1 MKRFLLISMVVILIF
16 CLAINTTSFATDTN
30 VEDSLT
36 DGTNAIEEDTT
47 ENDDTDQSNENT
59 ETNEI
64 EWTDV
69 SNVTFEW
76 DESIAHLYPRLK
88 INNIED
94 KENSRFYVYVSDTK
108 EDLDVSSIQNIA
120 DWDKAGWLNVG
131 SSYNEYKDTNDLLEK
146 KGKIYVWF
154 AESIFSDTDS
164 KRYNKIL
171 IEAKEIEKPTQLS
184 LGNRLKAYFFNDET
198 STFCYEVL
206 SNERK
211 ENVKINYKI
220 GTITDTDILRS
231 IQRGDSD
238 CLEKLMEYAKS
249 ATNGKTGS
257 VKLGDDN
264 SITDKLNLVDDKY
277 YYVYMEVDDN
287 NGEYYPIEDVSLY
300 QALLSEDVGN
310 NLFDYLSDEFKWN
323 LDDEA
328 GDIVIDDEDK
338 NDNKDDGKDDT
349 IAPGKI
355 PQTGATITLVAV
367 FAIVAII
374 GTVVFIKFR
383 KMRDIK

>member
-1 MKRFLLISMVVILIF
+1 MKKFLLITMVVILI
-16 CLAINTTSFATDTN
+16 LYVAITTTSFATDTN
-30 VEDSLT
+30 VEDTLT

-47 ENDDTDQSNENT
+47 ENDDTNQSNENT
-59 ETNEI
+59 ETDEI

-76 DESIAHLYPRLK
+76 DESIAHQYPRLK

-108 EDLDVSSIQNIA
+108 EDFDVSSIQNLT
-120 DWDKAGWLNVG
+120 DWDKAGWINVG
-131 SSYNEYKDTNDLLEK
+131 SYYNKYADTNDLLEK
-146 KGKIYVWF
+146 NGKIYVWL

-164 KRYNKIL
+164 KLYNKIL
-171 IEAKEIEKPTQLS
+171 IEAKEIEKPAQLS
-184 LGNRLKAYFFNDET
+184 LGNRLKGYFFDDRT
-198 STFCYEVL
+198 STFCYEVI
-206 SNERK
+206 SDERE
-211 ENVKINYKI
+211 ENAKINYKI
-220 GTITDTDILRS
+220 GIITDTDILRS

-257 VKLGDDN
+257 VKLGEDN

-374 GTVVFIKFR
+374 GTIVFIKFR

>member
-1 MKRFLLISMVVILIF
+1 MKRFLLITMVVILIF
-16 CLAINTTSFATDTN
+16 CVAITTTSFATDTN

-69 SNVTFEW
+69 SNVTIKLERYEQLGTIVAIV
-76 DESIAHLYPRLK
+76 DNLEY
-88 INNIED
+88 
-94 KENSRFYVYVSDTK
+94 K
-108 EDLDVSSIQNIA
+108 EDHHYYIHFSNEKETIDLPHISSDNAYENGWDYIYEGMPGNI
-120 DWDKAGWLNVG
+120 NVD
-131 SSYNEYKDTNDLLEK
+131 NEVIEK
-146 KGKIYVWF
+146 NAPIYAYLCETV
-154 AESIFSDTDS
+154 FSDGNWVT
-164 KRYNKIL
+164 KIL
-171 IEAKEIEKPTQLS
+171 IEAKELERPTQLS

-198 STFCYEVL
+198 STSCYEVL

-257 VKLGDDN
+257 VKLGEDN

-355 PQTGATITLVAV
+355 PQTGATITLVTV
-367 FAIVAII
+367 FAVVAII
-374 GTVVFIKFR
+374 GTIIFIKIR